1 MPTRKASDKVNQTDT
16 SMLRAMWTQSA
27 ARIVTKMR
35 NNEQVDPKD
44 VEKLQRA
51 LEGIEGREEV
61 ERLNAITK
69 EA

>member
-1 MPTRKASDKVNQTDT
+1 MAAKKPKAEQTDT

-27 ARIVTKMR
+27 AKIVKKMR
-35 NNEQVDPKD
+35 EGDPVDPKD

-61 ERLNAITK
+61 ERLNAMTK
-69 EA
+69 ET